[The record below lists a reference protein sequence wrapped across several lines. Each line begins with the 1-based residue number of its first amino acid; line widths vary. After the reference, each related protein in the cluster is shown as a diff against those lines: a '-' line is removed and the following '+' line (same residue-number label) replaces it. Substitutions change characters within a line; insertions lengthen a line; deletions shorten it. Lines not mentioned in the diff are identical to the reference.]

1 MQETQKKVDV
11 YARCY
16 AYGDEISPCLKTLE
30 EMRHLSVKEIHPH
43 NLNMLEEQI
52 EKAEKVR
59 WWGGG
64 GSGWVMKQVHK
75 GENGNEMMDQAS
87 DVAEM

>member
-1 MQETQKKVDV
+1 M

-16 AYGDEISPCLKTLE
+16 AYGDDISPCLKTLE

-43 NLNMLEEQI
+43 NMNMVEEQI

-59 WWGGG
+59 QRA
-64 GSGWVMKQVHK
+64 GSGEQVA
-75 GENGNEMMDQAS
+75 GGRS
-87 DVAEM
+87 